1 GRDSAVTEHSTAEA
15 EHPASPNAVT
25 GSAGARHRAVG
36 AAVATATL
44 VNIAVAVLAHHFP
57 YGDVMNQ
64 LARYVLMERYWFG
77 APPPGIVVHLTPTAY
92 IGVDLVGV
100 ALVHLFGPHAALRI
114 LTAIALAL
122 LPAGMYA
129 LISVTAPPRREWA
142 LAGALLGFNWFLIQ
156 GMINYA
162 IGVGIVLFWFACWWP
177 RRSAQSWPL
186 RILLSIAAAG
196 LLLIHLTTP
205 LMALVVIW
213 VDYALGLLSYADRS
227 SNLRHRVFRSELVTC
242 VTITAAVGVAWGVVL
257 TSPGGAN
264 LVESFEFRGA
274 SMKLLE
280 LGAPFFSFSL
290 LQAGIMA
297 ALYGICLIAFLY
309 INRARLRL
317 DTFTA
322 SAIVFLVLFIVFPQ
336 GSKVGGAMDIRWLLP
351 AWLLPFCMTTREPS
365 DAPRPWLRRALLA
378 ACVLN
383 ALVIWHYTRSADRL
397 LAGFDVA
404 LEHVPPGTRLLA
416 IISDHQPHPRVDPYA
431 QYAFWHIIRNRGQV
445 AGLWSYTGAR
455 DGDALLSYFRH
466 FVVLHHLYLPA
477 ARWGTADF
485 SPLDWQRVDHDY
497 DYIIQAGDD
506 ERVAAILSA
515 HATATFHAGAM
526 TVYNVT
532 GSR

>member
-1 GRDSAVTEHSTAEA
+1 MTEHSTAEA
-15 EHPASPNAVT
+15 ERPAVPNAMT
-25 GSAGARHRAVG
+25 GSAGARHRAAG
-36 AAVATATL
+36 TAVALATV

-57 YGDVMNQ
+57 YGDVMNH
-64 LARYVLMERYWFG
+64 LARYVLMERFWFG

-142 LAGALLGFNWFLIQ
+142 LVGALLGFNWFLIQ

-162 IGVGIVLFWFACWWP
+162 IGVGIVLFWFAWWWP
-177 RRSAQSWPL
+177 RRAVPSWPV
-186 RILLSIAAAG
+186 RILLSIAAVG

-205 LMALVVIW
+205 LIALVVIW
-213 VDYALGLLSYADRS
+213 VDYALGLLPQGELPT
-227 SNLRHRVFRSELVTC
+227 NLRHRLFRSELVTC
-242 VTITAAVGVAWGVVL
+242 VTITAVVGVAWGVVL

-297 ALYGICLIAFLY
+297 ALYGICLMAFLY

-322 SAIVFLVLFIVFPQ
+322 SAIVFLVLFLVFPQ

-351 AWLLPFCMTTREPS
+351 AWLLPFCMTAREPS
-365 DAPRPWLRRALLA
+365 DAPRPWLRQALLA

-397 LAGFDVA
+397 LADFDVA
-404 LEHVPPGTRLLA
+404 LEHVPPDTRLLA

-485 SPLDWQRVDHDY
+485 SPLDWQRVNHDY
-497 DYIIQAGDD
+497 DYIIQAGTD
-506 ERVAAILSA
+506 ERVDAILSA
-515 HATATFHAGAM
+515 HATPSFRDGAM
-526 TVYNVT
+526 TVYKVS

>member
-1 GRDSAVTEHSTAEA
+1 MTEHSTAEA
-15 EHPASPNAVT
+15 ERPAVPYAVT
-25 GSAGARHRAVG
+25 GSAGARQHAMGVV
-36 AAVATATL
+36 VAIATL

-57 YGDVMNQ
+57 YGDAMNQ

-114 LTAIALAL
+114 LTAFALAL

-129 LISVTAPPRREWA
+129 LIRATARPRRDWA
-142 LAGALLGFNWFLIQ
+142 LVGALLGFNWFLIQ

-162 IGVGIVLFWFACWWP
+162 VGVGIVLFWFACWWP
-177 RRSAQSWPL
+177 RRAAPSWPV
-186 RILLSIAAAG
+186 RILLSIAALG

-205 LMALVVIW
+205 LIALVVIW
-213 VDYALGLLSYADRS
+213 VDYALGLLPQGDRPT
-227 SNLRHRVFRSELVTC
+227 NLRPRVFRSELVTC
-242 VTITAAVGVAWGVVL
+242 ITITAVVGVAWVVVL
-257 TSPGGAN
+257 TSPGGGN
-264 LVESFEFRGA
+264 LVESFEFRSA

-309 INRARLRL
+309 TNRARLHL

-322 SAIVFLVLFIVFPQ
+322 SAIVFLVLFIVFPE

-351 AWLLPFCMTTREPS
+351 AYFLPFCMTTREPS
-365 DAPRPWLRRALLA
+365 GAPRPWLRRALLA

-383 ALVIWHYTRSADRL
+383 ALLLWRYTRSADRL
-397 LAGFDVA
+397 LADYDVA
-404 LEHVPPGTRLLA
+404 LEHVPQGTRLLP
-416 IISDHQPHPRVDPYA
+416 IISDHQLRPRVDPYQ

-445 AGLWSYTGAR
+445 PGLWSYTGAR

-485 SPLDWQRVDHDY
+485 SPLDWRRLDRDY
-497 DYIIQAGDD
+497 DYIIQAGND

-515 HATATFHAGAM
+515 HTTETFRVGAM
-526 TVYNVT
+526 TVYKVS